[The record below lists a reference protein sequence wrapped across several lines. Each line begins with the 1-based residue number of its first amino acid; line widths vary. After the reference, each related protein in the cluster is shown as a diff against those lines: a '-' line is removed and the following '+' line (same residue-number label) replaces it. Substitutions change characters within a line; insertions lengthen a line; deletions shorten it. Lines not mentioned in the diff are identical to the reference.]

1 MPDDLLRVIRPTIF
15 LNNVGVTVDLVLG
28 EMPEAYYA

>member
-1 MPDDLLRVIRPTIF
+1 MPDDLLRVIRQTIF
-15 LNNVGVTVDLVLG
+15 LNVGVTVDLVLG